1 MIVTCLSL
9 WRLRHVK
16 PLKYDFFVENQPIS
30 ELLQLKSL
38 LFSDFYFRRWGLW
51 KVQIGAQL
59 NWESTVLLYL
69 LGLFKSLIVESKTVK
84 EGDFSSSIQKG
95 ILRTLKQMS
104 RLLNRVLRVIKDDPV
119 QDLSLIHGHY
129 QYWVAAVP
137 RRLPFL
143 GLPASAAA
151 PENVEEIKTAVGFR
165 VTLVFLGSFL
175 FWKRYPVIII
185 LWGRHLSDTPFE
197 KIKIVTIASNW
208 AISTHYRCSGVPLA
222 NNWPILDYRPLGW
235 DLAVR
240 SLMRNHMGQ
249 VLGHR
254 LIWLAQCD
262 HYYGWGYRLRLFL
275 FRLIF
280 ILWGLNSW

>member
-9 WRLRHVK
+9 WRLRYVE
-16 PLKYDFFVENQPIS
+16 PLKYDFFVKNQPIS

-38 LFSDFYFRRWGLW
+38 LFSDFYFRWWGLW

-59 NWESTVLLYL
+59 NRESTVLLDL

-84 EGDFSSSIQKG
+84 EGDLSSSIQKG
-95 ILRTLKQMS
+95 ILRALKQMS
-104 RLLNRVLRVIKDDPV
+104 WLLNRVLCVIKDDAV

-143 GLPASAAA
+143 GLPASA
-151 PENVEEIKTAVGFR
+151 PENVEEIETAIGFR

-175 FWKRYPVIII
+175 FWKRYPISIF
-185 LWGRHLSDTPFE
+185 LGCRHLSDTPFVMF
-197 KIKIVTIASNW
+197 KIMTIASNRT
-208 AISTHYRCSGVPLA
+208 IPTHYRCSISLP
-222 NNWPILDYRPLGW
+222 NDWPILDNWSLRR
-235 DLAVR
+235 DLAVC
-240 SLMRNHMGQ
+240 SLMCNHMRQ
-249 VLGHR
+249 VFGHR
-254 LIWLAQCD
+254 LVWLAQCD
-262 HYYGWGYRLRLFL
+262 HNYGWGHWLGLFL

-280 ILWGLNSW
+280 ILWGLNCW